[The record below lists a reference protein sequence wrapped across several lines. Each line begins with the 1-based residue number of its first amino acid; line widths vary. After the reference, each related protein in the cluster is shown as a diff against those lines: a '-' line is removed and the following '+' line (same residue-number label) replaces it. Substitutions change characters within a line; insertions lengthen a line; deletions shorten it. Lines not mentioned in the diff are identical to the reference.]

1 MKIDRNIF
9 IQALREGLATEA
21 ERLKID
27 LDTSTL
33 ESRLEALIDKLED
46 LDVSMDYLAA
56 AFTGE
61 DPLGIGIS
69 QSLAGRGAKPGFR
82 RKKSN
87 ETST

>member
-9 IQALREGLATEA
+9 IQFLREGLESEA
-21 ERLKID
+21 ERMDIE
-27 LDTSTL
+27 LDTS
-33 ESRLEALIDKLED
+33 RLEGQLKTLIDRLED

-69 QSLAGRGAKPGFR
+69 QNIAGRGAKPR
-82 RKKSN
+82 YHREKSN